1 MARPS
6 PTTVGGHAAT
16 TRDARETWRSGA
28 PSRELT
34 PILSNALDVFFEVGY
49 HGTTVREIAKRT
61 GQTVPTLY
69 YYHENKEA
77 ILFSLLD
84 DSISNVIERC
94 ELALAEAGD
103 DALKRFEYLIE
114 CLVLYMVQHSK
125 RAAMDAEIRS
135 LGPEN
140 RKRYIAKRKVV
151 EQMVGSAIKAGIRA
165 EIFRVDAVRDT
176 TRAILGMI
184 WAITVWYRP
193 AGKKSAAA
201 IAATYVEIT
210 LHTVGYQFP

>member
-1 MARPS
+1 MAKPS
-6 PTTVGGHAAT
+6 AVTGRSSAT
-16 TRDARETWRSGA
+16 TKDAVNTWRSGA
-28 PSRELT
+28 PGRELT

-61 GQTVPTLY
+61 GQTVPALY
-69 YYHENKEA
+69 YHHENKEA
-77 ILFSLLD
+77 ILFELLD
-84 DSISNVIERC
+84 DSISSVIESC
-94 ELALAEAGD
+94 EQALDEAGD

-114 CLVLYMVQHSK
+114 CLVLYMAQHSK

-140 RKRYIAKRKVV
+140 RKRYIAKRKVI
-151 EQMVGSAIKAGIRA
+151 EQMVDSAIKAGIRA
-165 EIFRVDAVRDT
+165 GIFKVESVRDT

-184 WAITVWYRP
+184 WAITVWYKP

-201 IAATYVEIT
+201 LATTYVDIA
-210 LHTVGYQFP
+210 LHTVGHRTA